1 MDRTAPSLQRGRR
14 PTHMRPHFLY
24 VSALNY
30 HATVAAAHRAAAL
43 CFQQWFLATSIA
55 VCSHDAADCPPSVL
69 HGFDALVQVATPGG
83 CSAIDNR
90 TAATRKLSDFP
101 ALN

>member
-1 MDRTAPSLQRGRR
+1 
-14 PTHMRPHFLY
+14 MRPQFLY

-55 VCSHDAADCPPSVL
+55 VCSHGRFHPFSQAAGPDGCFLPPDAADCPPSVL
-69 HGFDALVQVATPGG
+69 HGQ
-83 CSAIDNR
+83 
-90 TAATRKLSDFP
+90 LSS
-101 ALN
+101 NE